1 MAGRKRNARVASEE
15 AASREKRGRAS
26 RSVPLP
32 SAWINLSCLQYRPR
46 EKRTSE
52 GLITTVHQK
61 NFTLYIR
68 MIKHLHTWR
77 VATNW
82 IVLTNAREEP
92 ASKLCLTV
100 STKCV
105 ASSLISTNTY
115 SILIPFVESMGTV
128 KVSTEIITLDY
139 SFPNNQS
146 SNPGGGGSIP
156 L

>member
-1 MAGRKRNARVASEE
+1 M
-15 AASREKRGRAS
+15 
-26 RSVPLP
+26 
-32 SAWINLSCLQYRPR
+32 
-46 EKRTSE
+46 
-52 GLITTVHQK
+52 
-61 NFTLYIR
+61 
-68 MIKHLHTWR
+68 
-77 VATNW
+77 
-82 IVLTNAREEP
+82 LTNAREEP

-146 SNPGGGGSIP
+146 SNPGGGGGILP
-156 L
+156 YKRDCVLVVTFRGLNLWTGTA